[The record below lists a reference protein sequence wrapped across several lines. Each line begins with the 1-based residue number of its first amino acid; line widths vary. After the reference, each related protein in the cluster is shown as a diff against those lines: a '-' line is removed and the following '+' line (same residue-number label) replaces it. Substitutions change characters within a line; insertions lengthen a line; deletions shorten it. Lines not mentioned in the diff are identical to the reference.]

1 MESGYQLP
9 SEFACGRCRP
19 LPFGAP
25 WWQHSTPKLPRL
37 PRSSVT
43 FLLFDSLPFTVAAWF
58 TLPFILTGILL
69 AIRGLVAW
77 LRGRKV
83 GTFTDL
89 WRS

>member
-1 MESGYQLP
+1 M
-9 SEFACGRCRP
+9 
-19 LPFGAP
+19 
-25 WWQHSTPKLPRL
+25 
-37 PRSSVT
+37 T
-43 FLLFDSLPFTVAAWF
+43 FLLFDSLPFTVAAWL